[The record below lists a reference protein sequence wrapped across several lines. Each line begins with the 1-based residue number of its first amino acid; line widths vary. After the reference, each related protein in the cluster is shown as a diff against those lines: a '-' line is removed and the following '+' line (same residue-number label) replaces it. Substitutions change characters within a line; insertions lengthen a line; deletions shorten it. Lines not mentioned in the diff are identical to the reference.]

1 MSLNLSLS
9 NVPTS
14 VKSAY
19 TSLWEI
25 AETLNG
31 VEVALFADQLGL
43 SVEQKLSVLERWSE
57 YDPEAKVTYTNG
69 RVEFAEI
76 GRSTFA
82 TFTYSMPTTSEPLAL
97 AFEEEYL
104 SVLDSDEDGQSV
116 EVYVIAY
123 PYGVGPVWERNYNWS
138 EEDCDLLTDAI
149 EGAGFALNGS
159 VAAFDCTIRVD
170 ERA

>member
-31 VEVALFADQLGL
+31 VEVAMFANRMGL
-43 SVEQKLSVLERWSE
+43 PIEQTLSVLERWADLDPDSE
-57 YDPEAKVTYTNG
+57 VTYTNG
-69 RVEFAEI
+69 RVEFAQI
-76 GRSTFA
+76 DDPAFA
-82 TFTYSMPTTSEPLAL
+82 TVTYSMPTTPEPLDVAL
-97 AFEEEYL
+97 EEEYL
-104 SVLDSDEDGQSV
+104 SVLDSDDDGQSV

-123 PYGVGPVWERNYNWS
+123 PDGVGPVWSRNYTWR
-138 EEDCDLLTDAI
+138 EDDCDLLTGAI

-170 ERA
+170 DRA

>member
-25 AETLNG
+25 AETMNG
-31 VEVALFADQLGL
+31 VEVALFAEQMGL
-43 SVEQKLSVLERWSE
+43 SMVQKLSVLERWSE
-57 YDPEAKVTYTNG
+57 HDPEAKVTYTNG
-69 RVEFAEI
+69 SVEFAEVS
-76 GRSTFA
+76 RPAFA
-82 TFTYSMPTTSEPLAL
+82 TFTYSIPTTFEPLAL

-104 SVLDSDEDGQSV
+104 SVLDSDDDGQSV

-123 PYGVGPVWERNYNWS
+123 PDGVGPVWSRNYNWS
-138 EEDCDLLTDAI
+138 EEDCDLLTGAI
-149 EGAGFALNGS
+149 EGAGFALNS
-159 VAAFDCTIRVD
+159 AVAAFDCTIRV
-170 ERA
+170 ECA

>member
-1 MSLNLSLS
+1 MSLNLSLN
-9 NVPTS
+9 NVSTS
-14 VKSAY
+14 TKSAY

-25 AETLNG
+25 AETMNG
-31 VEVALFADQLGL
+31 VEVALFADQMGL

-57 YDPEAKVTYTNG
+57 HDPDSEVTYTNG
-69 RVEFAEI
+69 QVEFAEI
-76 GRSTFA
+76 GNPAFA
-82 TFTYSMPTTSEPLAL
+82 TVTYSMPTTSEPLAI

-104 SVLDSDEDGQSV
+104 SVLDSDDDGQSV

-123 PYGVGPVWERNYNWS
+123 PDGVGPVWSRNYTWR
-138 EEDCDLLTDAI
+138 EDDCDLLTGAI

-170 ERA
+170 DRT

>member
-1 MSLNLSLS
+1 MSLNLSLN
-9 NVPTS
+9 NVSTS
-14 VKSAY
+14 TKSAY

-25 AETLNG
+25 AETMNG
-31 VEVALFADQLGL
+31 VEVALFADQMGL

-57 YDPEAKVTYTNG
+57 HDPEAKVTYTNG
-69 RVEFAEI
+69 RVEFAEVS
-76 GRSTFA
+76 RYTFA
-82 TFTYSMPTTSEPLAL
+82 TFTYSMPTTSEPLML

-104 SVLDSDEDGQSV
+104 SVLDSDDDGQSV

-123 PYGVGPVWERNYNWS
+123 PDGVGPVWSRNYNWS

-149 EGAGFALNGS
+149 EGAGFALNS
-159 VAAFDCTIRVD
+159 PVAAFDCTIRVD